1 MGFGAH
7 NYFYN
12 SPEQTDAVGFPPTS
26 FQHAIQEEV
35 LRQRKPKDHDTLVPR
50 LPVYMAGQPTLATYP
65 YGQRLCK
72 PIGFPKK
79 KAGDMIHPAIS
90 GGENSSSPGSH
101 IPTKLK
107 ACSKNPANFS
117 GPVAKITSC
126 PGLSQGRNHV
136 LQGVPGI
143 SQFWCVFLGSSK
155 CIHIMQLSYPNK
167 YIP

>member
-1 MGFGAH
+1 MLLDF
-7 NYFYN
+7 
-12 SPEQTDAVGFPPTS
+12 PTS

-50 LPVYMAGQPTLATYP
+50 LPVYMAGQPNPATYP
-65 YGQRLCK
+65 PGNSRPYDQRLWK

-101 IPTKLK
+101 IPKKLK
-107 ACSKNPANFS
+107 ANFS

-126 PGLSQGRNHV
+126 PGFSHV
-136 LQGVPGI
+136 GGSKPCARLGKGAYFWTPGI
-143 SQFWCVFLGSSK
+143 SQFRCVFLVSSK
-155 CIHIMQLSYPNK
+155 QPLVLQ
-167 YIP
+167 IPS